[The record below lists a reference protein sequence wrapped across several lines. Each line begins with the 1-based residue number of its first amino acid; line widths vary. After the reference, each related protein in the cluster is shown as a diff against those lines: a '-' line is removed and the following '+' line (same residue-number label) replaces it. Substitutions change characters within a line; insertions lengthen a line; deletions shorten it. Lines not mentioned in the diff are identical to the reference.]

1 MGLLLS
7 IVKIFLQAALITVD
21 QEKLLSL
28 IVSSDTSPF
37 KKAPQTSAGIK
48 IPSAELLQYSLA
60 AVDSKEDK
68 SQAKEK
74 KDGSNTPEFGE
85 KKGESKG
92 IIQDETNTE
101 VKPKA
106 KRDTQ
111 TIISQQ

>member
-1 MGLLLS
+1 M
-7 IVKIFLQAALITVD
+7 
-21 QEKLLSL
+21 
-28 IVSSDTSPF
+28 
-37 KKAPQTSAGIK
+37 
-48 IPSAELLQYSLA
+48 
-60 AVDSKEDK
+60 DSKEDK

-111 TIISQQ
+111 TIIS